1 MTHARFLSELRA
13 SQTSTTPRL
22 KTMVMY
28 SGTPVYRFDWWSG
41 EEYMLTLSTDPE
53 HVNMKRLKN
62 APVLADHYRTVDRV
76 VGVVED
82 ARLEGRKIVADTR
95 FADTPDVEEIWAKVK
110 SGIIRNVSIEAFVSQ
125 TKDTSR
131 KGDKMRSL
139 LAIDWEP
146 QAVALVPVGADPGA
160 QMMSASEHSELWLP
174 EDLYSRPKGFD
185 LSASVEDAGVEI
197 AETGAASEARPG
209 ANTMLLS
216 LLLRRRTA
224 KFTRGEKAY
233 A

>member
-13 SQTSTTPRL
+13 SQAATAPRL

-41 EEYMLTLSTDPE
+41 EEYMLTLSTDPA
-53 HVNMKRLKN
+53 HINLKRMKN
-62 APVLADHYRTVDRV
+62 APVLADHYRSVDRT

-82 ARLEGRKIVADTR
+82 VWLDGKRLMAETR
-95 FADTPDVEEIWAKVK
+95 FAETDDVTDIWAKVE
-110 SGIIRNVSIEAFVSQ
+110 SGIIRNVSVEAAVIQ
-125 TKDTSR
+125 TKDTSK

-160 QMMSASEHSELWLP
+160 QLLSGDAGSAIWLP
-174 EDLYSRPKGFD
+174 EDLYRKPQGFD
-185 LSASVEDAGVEI
+185 LTASAEAVAEEF
-197 AETGAASEARPG
+197 AETGAASDAKAAG
-209 ANTMLLS
+209 NQLLA
-216 LLLRRRTA
+216 LLMRRRRA
-224 KFTRGEKAY
+224 A
-233 A
+233 